1 MVRATA
7 IVSGLLTMTAWGRQE
22 RRRPP
27 QAARRLLTI
36 GHHFDGSMDDLRL
49 YDYMLTYQDLAKLL
63 ADGP

>member
-1 MVRATA
+1 
-7 IVSGLLTMTAWGRQE
+7 
-22 RRRPP
+22 
-27 QAARRLLTI
+27 LLTI